1 MHHPIREDDMKKV
14 ALFPFN
20 GELLCFVHVMLNALD
35 MKERGYDV
43 RLVFEGASVTLVPQ
57 LAEESNPFHGLYAK
71 LKASGVVD
79 GACKACSNKLG
90 VLDAVQAE
98 GIALVGEMMG
108 HPAMGDYM
116 DRGYEVVTF

>member
-1 MHHPIREDDMKKV
+1 MKKI

-43 RLVFEGASVTLVPQ
+43 RLVFEGRSVTLIPQ
-57 LAEESNPFHGLYAK
+57 LADEANPFHGLYEK

-90 VLDAVQAE
+90 VLEAVKAE
-98 GIALVGEMMG
+98 GIEPIGEMMG
-108 HPAMGDYM
+108 HPAMGGYM